1 LSAHSSGSNL
11 LDGEPEAAMATTE
24 AIRRSSRA
32 PRLPLKS
39 WWSALCSIGARLN
52 GSALPLELHAG
63 DRAELQR
70 TIDG

>member
-1 LSAHSSGSNL
+1 
-11 LDGEPEAAMATTE
+11 MATTE

-39 WWSALCSIGARLN
+39 WWSGLCSIGARLN